1 MVATGTQL
9 GPYKILGP
17 LGAGGMGEVYRAQDG
32 RLGRDVALKVLPEQF
47 AGDPDRVVRFEREAR
62 AVAALSHPNIL
73 CLHDFGTE
81 HGLAFAVTELLEGQ
95 TLRKRLANG
104 GLPWRKA
111 VELAVAIADGVAF
124 AHGKGIVHRDLKP
137 ENVFVTADERIKI
150 LDFGLA
156 KILNEELPTA
166 AVETQASNLTK
177 TGTILGTAPY
187 MSPEQLRG
195 EEVDARSDIF
205 SFGCILYEMLTGK
218 RPFTGR
224 TYADMAGAIL
234 HSDPPDLAEAGI
246 KVPLDLERLIRRC
259 LEKNPEARFQSARDL
274 AFALR
279 GIGTSSA
286 EVQVMSPPAPPR
298 ANWWLAAGCFLVAA
312 AVLTG
317 AFWPR
322 NAASND
328 PDFAK
333 VEPAALLEVAVL
345 PFAIGARDA
354 EADYLGDGLPAG
366 IIKNLTQVANL
377 KVRSFS
383 TVSRFRNPDLN
394 LGDMGRKLKVQAVL
408 TGKIWPRKDSFA
420 VGIELVNVADDSV
433 LWSERY
439 DTTTTDL
446 QSIQLTIARQM
457 CARLNV
463 TMTADEEKRLAKR
476 YTDNPEAFHL
486 YVKGRYHW
494 FQETEAGW
502 KKAAECFRQ
511 AISIDPAYAL
521 AHAGLADTYFASS
534 GRVLPPR
541 QAAPMARKSAQN
553 SLDLDENLA
562 EAHIALG
569 NVLFWHDWDW
579 PGAEKEFKRA
589 IQLNPSLALAHDAY
603 FTYLVLLGRFEEA
616 DKAMQKAIQLDPLTP
631 YINIDA
637 AWLDY
642 YSRRFDQAIEHSRK
656 VIEVDHRYGNA
667 HWISAMSHVKKGEY
681 AKALVAFQRLRQLDD
696 TPLALA
702 SVAYGHGVSGDKK
715 TARKLLGELTAL
727 AQRRYVDPA
736 AFAVIHLGLG
746 DKDQTYQ
753 WLEKAQ
759 TERSGLALWLKTDP
773 QFDSLRGEPKFGELV
788 KRMNYPEPDAQARK

>member
-1 MVATGTQL
+1 MVANGTQL
-9 GPYKILGP
+9 GPYKIVGP
-17 LGAGGMGEVYRAQDG
+17 LGAGGMGEVYRAQDD

-62 AVAALSHPNIL
+62 AVASLSHPNIL

-111 VELAVAIADGVAF
+111 VELAIAIADGVAF
-124 AHGKGIVHRDLKP
+124 AHSKGVVHRDLKP

-156 KILNEELPTA
+156 KILNEELPTETA
-166 AVETQASNLTK
+166 ETQASNLTK

-195 EEVDARSDIF
+195 EEVDSRSDIF
-205 SFGCILYEMLTGK
+205 SFGCILYEMLAGK

-234 HSDPPDLAEAGI
+234 HSDPPDLAEAGV
-246 KVPLDLERLIRRC
+246 KAPRSLELLIRRC

-279 GIGTSSA
+279 GIASGTP
-286 EVQVMSPPAPPR
+286 ETPVMAPTTPAPPAQPR
-298 ANWWLAAGCFLVAA
+298 ANWWLAAGCVIVAG
-312 AVLTG
+312 AVLAG
-317 AFWPR
+317 AIWPKS
-322 NAASND
+322 ASPAD
-328 PDFAK
+328 AEPTK
-333 VEPAALLEVAVL
+333 VEPATRVEVAVL
-345 PFAIGARDA
+345 PFVITAKDA

-366 IIKNLTQVANL
+366 IIKNLTQVSTL

-383 TVSRFRNPDLN
+383 TVSRFRGPEQN
-394 LGDMGRKLKVQAVL
+394 LGDLGRKLNVQAVL
-408 TGKIWPRKDSFA
+408 TGKVWSRKDGFTVS
-420 VGIELVNVADDSV
+420 IELVNVADDSV

-439 DTTTTDL
+439 DTTTADL
-446 QSIQLTIARQM
+446 QNIQQTVARQV
-457 CARLNV
+457 CAKLNV
-463 TMTADEEKRLAKR
+463 TMTDDEEKRLAKR

-486 YVKGRYHW
+486 YVKGRYYW

-502 KKAAECFRQ
+502 KKAQECFRQ
-511 AISIDPAYAL
+511 AIAVDPSYAL
-521 AHAGLADTYFASS
+521 AHAGLADTYFSSS
-534 GRVLPPR
+534 GRLLPPR
-541 QAAPMARKSAQN
+541 EAMSMARKSAQN
-553 SLDLDENLA
+553 SLGLDDNLA

-589 IQLNPSLALAHDAY
+589 IQLNPSLALAQDAY
-603 FTYLVLLGRFEEA
+603 FAYLALLGRFEEA
-616 DKAMQKAIQLDPLTP
+616 EKAMQKAIQLDPLTP

-642 YSRRFDQAIEHSRK
+642 YTHDFDQAIKHAHK
-656 VIEVDHRYGNA
+656 VIEVEHRYGNA
-667 HWISAMSHVKKGEY
+667 HWISAMSHVHKGEY
-681 AKALVAFQRLRQLDD
+681 AKALAALERLRKLDD

-702 SVAYGHGVSGDKK
+702 WVAYGHGVSGDKESAK
-715 TARKLLGELTAL
+715 KLLQELTAL
-727 AQRRYVDPA
+727 ADERYVDPA

-746 DKDQTYQ
+746 DNDQTFQ

-759 TERSGLALWLKTDP
+759 TERSSLVLWLKIDP
-773 QFDSLRGEPKFGELV
+773 LCDNLRGEPKFGELV
-788 KRMNYPEPDAQARK
+788 RRMSFP

>member
-1 MVATGTQL
+1 MVANGTQL

-17 LGAGGMGEVYRAQDG
+17 LGAGGMGEVYRAEDG

-62 AVAALSHPNIL
+62 AVASLSHPNIL

-156 KILNEELPTA
+156 KILNEKLA
-166 AVETQASNLTK
+166 DDAVETQATNLTK

-195 EEVDARSDIF
+195 EDVDARSDIF

-218 RPFTGR
+218 RPFAGR

-234 HSDPPDLAEAGI
+234 HSDPADLADAGI
-246 KVPLDLERLIRRC
+246 RVPLDLDRLIRRC

-286 EVQVMSPPAPPR
+286 DVPIITPPAPPR
-298 ANWWLAAGCFLVAA
+298 ANWWLAASCILVAA
-312 AVLTG
+312 AVIAG
-317 AFWPR
+317 VFWPKS
-322 NAASND
+322 AAPND
-328 PDFAK
+328 PDSAK
-333 VEPAALLEVAVL
+333 VEPATLLEVAVL
-345 PFAIGARDA
+345 PFVNGAKDA

-366 IIKNLTQVANL
+366 IIKNLTQVGNL

-408 TGKIWPRKDSFA
+408 TGKIWPRKDSFT
-420 VGIELVNVADDSV
+420 VSIELVNVADDSV

-439 DTTTTDL
+439 DTTTADL
-446 QSIQLTIARQM
+446 QNIQLTIARQM

-463 TMTADEEKRLAKR
+463 KMTADEEKRLAKR

-494 FQETEAGW
+494 FRETEAGW
-502 KKAAECFRQ
+502 KKAEECFRQ
-511 AISIDPAYAL
+511 AISIDPTYAL

-534 GRVLPPR
+534 GRLLPPR
-541 QAAPMARKSAQN
+541 EAAPMARKAAQT

-603 FTYLVLLGRFEEA
+603 FTYLLLLGRFEEA
-616 DKAMQKAIQLDPLTP
+616 EKAMQKAIQLDPLTP
-631 YINIDA
+631 FINIDA

-642 YSRRFDQAIEHSRK
+642 DTRRFDRAIEHCRK

-667 HWISAMSHVKKGEY
+667 YWISAMSHLQKGEH
-681 AKALVAFQRLRQLDD
+681 AKALAAFQRLRQLDD
-696 TPLALA
+696 TPLTLA
-702 SVAYGHGVSGDKK
+702 SVAYGHGVSGDKE
-715 TARKLLGELTAL
+715 TARKLLDELTGL
-727 AQRRYVDPA
+727 AEQRYVDPA

-746 DKDQTYQ
+746 DKDQTCQ

-759 TERSGLALWLKTDP
+759 AERSVLMLWLKIDP
-773 QFDSLRGEPKFGELV
+773 LFDSLRGEPKFGELV
-788 KRMNYPEPDAQARK
+788 RRMSFP